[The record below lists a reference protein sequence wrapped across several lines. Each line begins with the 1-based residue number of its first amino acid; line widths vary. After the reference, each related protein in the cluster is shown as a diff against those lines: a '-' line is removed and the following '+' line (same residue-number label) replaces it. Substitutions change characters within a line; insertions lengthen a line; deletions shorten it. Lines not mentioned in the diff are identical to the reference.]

1 MVRVSPDV
9 APTLHEDK
17 IDIIHFCQEALDN
30 IYIYIYI
37 YIYIERE
44 RERERERESL
54 IVSSKDKQ
62 ERTDHVKDTKKHKIL
77 TVDLKI

>member
-1 MVRVSPDV
+1 VRVSPDV

-30 IYIYIYI
+30 IYI

>member
-1 MVRVSPDV
+1 MRVSPDV

-30 IYIYIYI
+30 IYI

>member
-1 MVRVSPDV
+1 VVRVSPDV

-30 IYIYIYI
+30 IYI